1 MIDIHAHILPGL
13 DDGAQDME
21 NALRMAEMAVQS
33 GVTAI
38 IATPHCNLP
47 GERPNFWDD
56 GLRGALAR
64 FQTALRHA
72 GIPVT
77 ILPGMEIFGTGE
89 VPALLQEGKLTT
101 LAQSRCPLIEFPF
114 RNYGRQATQI
124 LAEVAAM
131 GYRPVVA
138 HPERYRFVQEYPLLL
153 NEWVDMGCLLQV
165 NKGSLMGRFGRT
177 AEMLSM
183 ALVDRGFAA
192 FVASDAH
199 SPAMRTTWLR
209 DVRALLCD
217 EFSED
222 CAQMLLE
229 VNPRRLLE
237 GAEIHMEPPEWF

>member
-21 NALRMAEMAVQS
+21 DALRMAEMAVQS

-38 IATPHCNLP
+38 VATPHCNLP

-64 FQTALRHA
+64 FQAALRHA

-114 RNYGRQATQI
+114 RNYGREATQI

-131 GYRPVVA
+131 GFHPVVA
-138 HPERYRFVQEYPLLL
+138 HPERYRFVQEYPPLL

-183 ALVDRGFAA
+183 ALVD
-192 FVASDAH
+192 
-199 SPAMRTTWLR
+199 PAMRTTWLR
-209 DVRALLCD
+209 DVRAFLRE
-217 EFSED
+217 EFSEA

-229 VNPRRLLE
+229 ENPRRLLE